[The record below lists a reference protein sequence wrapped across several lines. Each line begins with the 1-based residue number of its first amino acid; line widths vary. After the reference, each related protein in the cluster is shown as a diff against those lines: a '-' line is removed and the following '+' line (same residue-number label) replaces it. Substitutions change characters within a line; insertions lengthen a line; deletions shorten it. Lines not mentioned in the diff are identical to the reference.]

1 MACEWYHFLIAMLL
15 LLFSVCSIIVGLF
28 AVYFAGGKTKVVSIV
43 FVIIG
48 LIVLFLFLWFSW
60 CIPFMG
66 TPPIELCG
74 CVTKAFAG
82 FIGGIIGIL
91 LSIGFLI
98 VIFLKL

>member
-1 MACEWYHFLIAMLL
+1 MLL

-28 AVYFAGGKTKVVSIV
+28 AVYFAGGKTKIVSIV

-60 CIPFMG
+60 CIPIMG
-66 TPPIELCG
+66 VPPIQLCG

-91 LSIGFLI
+91 LSLGFLI